1 MPLKIKNPYKT
12 LAVCAARAADEKKAL
27 EIVVLDIHAA
37 SDIADFVV
45 IASAESSAQMNAVEG
60 AVEDALRELGYK
72 PLRRDGRPR
81 DRWMAIDYGAVFVH
95 VLLTEA
101 REFYRL
107 DQLWETAKKVS
118 WAKRA

>member
-12 LAVCAARAADEKKAL
+12 LAIHAARAADDKKAL
-27 EIVVLDIHAA
+27 DIVVLDIHAA

-45 IASAESSAQMNAVEG
+45 IAGAESSAQMHAVEG

-107 DQLWETAKKVS
+107 EQLWDTAKKVT
-118 WAKRA
+118 WKKHA

>member
-1 MPLKIKNPYKT
+1 MVLKNPYRT
-12 LAVCAARAADEKKAL
+12 LAVQAARAADDKKAL
-27 EIVVLDIHAA
+27 DIIVLDIHAS

-45 IASAESSAQMNAVEG
+45 IASAESAAQMNAVERG
-60 AVEDALRELGYK
+60 VEDAVRELGYR
-72 PLRRDGRPR
+72 PLRRDGKPR

-107 DQLWETAKKVS
+107 EQLWESAKKVA
-118 WAKRA
+118 WVKRP

>member
-1 MPLKIKNPYKT
+1 MPLKNPYRT
-12 LAVCAARAADEKKAL
+12 LAIQAARAANDKKGVN
-27 EIVVLDIHAA
+27 IIVLDMHDA

-45 IASAESSAQMNAVEG
+45 IAGAESSVQLSAIES
-60 AVEDALRELGYK
+60 AVEDALREQGYK

-95 VLLTEA
+95 VLLSEA

-107 DQLWETAKKVS
+107 EQLWERAKKVR
-118 WAKRA
+118 WEKNK